1 MYLGI
6 DLGTSEVKVIIIDA
20 QQQLICSQREALTV
34 QRPHPL
40 WSEQHPDDWWQATL
54 TALAQL
60 KASHP
65 EALAAVRGIG
75 LSGQMHG
82 AVLLDAANQ
91 VLRPAILWNDTRA
104 GEECQELE
112 RRVPNQQQITGN
124 LAMPGFT
131 AAKLLWVAKHEP
143 ELFNATKKILLPKD
157 YLRFKLSGDFV
168 SDMSDASGTLWLDIA
183 ARDWSDIMLTA
194 CGLNRSHMPRLV
206 EGSDCSGYLT
216 SELAQLWGM
225 EKKSEQGSVKETG
238 TETNTGTGT
247 ASSKGSGIAIA
258 GGAGDNAA
266 SAIGM
271 GVIAEGQGL
280 ISLGTSGVF
289 FVANDSYR
297 PNPSQGLHT
306 FCHALPGQ
314 WHQMGVMLSAASCLR
329 WVTQLTNSPDEAT
342 LMEQIRQANGP
353 ACPHA
358 PLFLP
363 YLSGERTPHNNP
375 HAKGVWFG
383 LTHDTDP
390 GLLGYSVLEG
400 VAFGLLDSY
409 RALQQAG
416 AHQRKGKNTGE
427 QTDKVVSMASLV
439 GGGSKSIYWAQ
450 LLASI
455 LTIPLSLHDSANI
468 GAALGAARL
477 GMMAAHSDEL
487 TQNPDQYQN
496 RITALCQPPPIQQI
510 VEPNPD
516 WHAALQCRFE
526 RYRAIYAALHPLF

>member
-194 CGLNRSHMPRLV
+194 CGLNRS
-206 EGSDCSGYLT
+206 D
-216 SELAQLWGM
+216 
-225 EKKSEQGSVKETG
+225 
-238 TETNTGTGT
+238 
-247 ASSKGSGIAIA
+247 
-258 GGAGDNAA
+258 
-266 SAIGM
+266 
-271 GVIAEGQGL
+271 
-280 ISLGTSGVF
+280 
-289 FVANDSYR
+289 
-297 PNPSQGLHT
+297 
-306 FCHALPGQ
+306 
-314 WHQMGVMLSAASCLR
+314 
-329 WVTQLTNSPDEAT
+329 
-342 LMEQIRQANGP
+342 
-353 ACPHA
+353 
-358 PLFLP
+358 
-363 YLSGERTPHNNP
+363 
-375 HAKGVWFG
+375 
-383 LTHDTDP
+383 
-390 GLLGYSVLEG
+390 
-400 VAFGLLDSY
+400 
-409 RALQQAG
+409 
-416 AHQRKGKNTGE
+416 
-427 QTDKVVSMASLV
+427 
-439 GGGSKSIYWAQ
+439 
-450 LLASI
+450 
-455 LTIPLSLHDSANI
+455 
-468 GAALGAARL
+468 
-477 GMMAAHSDEL
+477 
-487 TQNPDQYQN
+487 
-496 RITALCQPPPIQQI
+496 
-510 VEPNPD
+510 
-516 WHAALQCRFE
+516 
-526 RYRAIYAALHPLF
+526 